1 MAARK
6 FVSLSVTM
14 TGVLRT
20 KFLCLL
26 GVLFT
31 KLFFPLL
38 CARWLFYL
46 TIIFASLFRRA
57 WWVFYFRNCVS
68 RSFSMVVLSPE
79 GSCECRSRMGSN
91 WFLLCFNYSELC
103 SRNVLGCFKMR
114 LIIRL
119 LKILKMLYCDGWMD
133 GLVGGDF
140 LPPWIFFIF
149 KYNKKQN
156 ELLPKL
162 CVKIAFAY

>member
-1 MAARK
+1 MTMIWSWSR
-6 FVSLSVTM
+6 LSHWWEIR
-14 TGVLRT
+14 GGFYAYLLQIFRT
-20 KFLCLL
+20 RQSQTLK
-26 GVLFT
+26 
-31 KLFFPLL
+31 
-38 CARWLFYL
+38 
-46 TIIFASLFRRA
+46 I
-57 WWVFYFRNCVS
+57 
-68 RSFSMVVLSPE
+68 SPE
-79 GSCECRSRMGSN
+79 GSCECRSLMGSN
-91 WFLLCFNYSELC
+91 WFFLCFNYSELC

>member
-1 MAARK
+1 M
-6 FVSLSVTM
+6 
-14 TGVLRT
+14 
-20 KFLCLL
+20 
-26 GVLFT
+26 
-31 KLFFPLL
+31 PI
-38 CARWLFYL
+38 WNQ
-46 TIIFASLFRRA
+46 IIFTYVYVLIPQRELRQQNPLGAQLICL
-57 WWVFYFRNCVS
+57 N
-68 RSFSMVVLSPE
+68 VLSLE

>member
-1 MAARK
+1 MK
-6 FVSLSVTM
+6 GTSYF
-14 TGVLRT
+14 GLRGR
-20 KFLCLL
+20 LCLFEIL
-26 GVLFT
+26 KIFYPPKGVCEAAPKGSIWRSFHFMCSRKGTGHLRFWSGN
-31 KLFFPLL
+31 P
-38 CARWLFYL
+38 R
-46 TIIFASLFRRA
+46 
-57 WWVFYFRNCVS
+57 FRNL
-68 RSFSMVVLSPE
+68 RNVLSPE

-156 ELLPKL
+156 ELLPKMCL
-162 CVKIAFAY
+162 KVVSAY

>member
-1 MAARK
+1 MRK
-6 FVSLSVTM
+6 VFRFWQKKIDFAYKSSFDPWSLRLLYWFC
-14 TGVLRT
+14 TGIT
-20 KFLCLL
+20 KFWPEYLFKN
-26 GVLFT
+26 FT
-31 KLFFPLL
+31 KYRVKILNILV
-38 CARWLFYL
+38 RYL
-46 TIIFASLFRRA
+46 K
-57 WWVFYFRNCVS
+57 C
-68 RSFSMVVLSPE
+68 LSPE
-79 GSCECRSRMGSN
+79 ESCECRSRMGSN